1 MQNRAARVITG
12 KPCEIAAKE
21 IFKELNWQPLADR
34 WEKNKLVFM
43 YKVKNS
49 ELPESM
55 NQLFEIAN
63 NQNYNLRRKGN
74 DFLLQKPKTN
84 YMKKSISY
92 NGALAWNNLSNNVK
106 ATNMSIGQFKAALD
120 RK

>member
-1 MQNRAARVITG
+1 
-12 KPCEIAAKE
+12 
-21 IFKELNWQPLADR
+21 
-34 WEKNKLVFM
+34 M
-43 YKVKNS
+43 YKVNNS

-63 NQNYNLRRKGN
+63 NQNYNLRSKGN
-74 DFLLQKPKTN
+74 DFLLQKSKTN

-92 NGALAWNNLSNNVK
+92 NGAIAWNNLSNNVK
-106 ATNMSIGQFKAALD
+106 ATNMSIDQFKAALE

>member
-12 KPCEIAAKE
+12 RPYEISTKE
-21 IFKELNWQPLADR
+21 IFKELTWQPLADR
-34 WEKNKLVFM
+34 WEKNKLFFM

-63 NQNYNLRRKGN
+63 NQNYNLRSKVN
-74 DFLLQKPKTN
+74 DFLVQKPKPN
-84 YMKKSISY
+84 
-92 NGALAWNNLSNNVK
+92 
-106 ATNMSIGQFKAALD
+106 
-120 RK
+120 

>member
-1 MQNRAARVITG
+1 
-12 KPCEIAAKE
+12 
-21 IFKELNWQPLADR
+21 
-34 WEKNKLVFM
+34 M

-63 NQNYNLRRKGN
+63 NQNYHLRSKGN
-74 DFLLQKPKTN
+74 DFLLQKSKTN

-92 NGALAWNNLSNNVK
+92 NGAIAWNNLSNNVK
-106 ATNMSIGQFKAALD
+106 ATNMSIGNLGLLSTANNT
-120 RK
+120 

>member
-1 MQNRAARVITG
+1 
-12 KPCEIAAKE
+12 
-21 IFKELNWQPLADR
+21 
-34 WEKNKLVFM
+34 M

-63 NQNYNLRRKGN
+63 NQNYNLRSKGN
-74 DFLLQKPKTN
+74 DFLLQKSKTN

-92 NGALAWNNLSNNVK
+92 NGAIPWNNLSNNVK
-106 ATNMSIGQFKAALD
+106 ATNMSIGNLGLLSTANNT
-120 RK
+120 

>member
-1 MQNRAARVITG
+1 
-12 KPCEIAAKE
+12 
-21 IFKELNWQPLADR
+21 
-34 WEKNKLVFM
+34 M

-55 NQLFEIAN
+55 NKLFEIAN
-63 NQNYNLRRKGN
+63 NKIYNLRRKDN

>member
-1 MQNRAARVITG
+1 
-12 KPCEIAAKE
+12 
-21 IFKELNWQPLADR
+21 
-34 WEKNKLVFM
+34 M

-63 NQNYNLRRKGN
+63 NQNYNLRSKGN
-74 DFLLQKPKTN
+74 DFLLQKSKTN

-92 NGALAWNNLSNNVK
+92 NGAIAWNNLSNNVK
-106 ATNMSIGQFKAALD
+106 ATNMSIGNLGLLSTANNT
-120 RK
+120 